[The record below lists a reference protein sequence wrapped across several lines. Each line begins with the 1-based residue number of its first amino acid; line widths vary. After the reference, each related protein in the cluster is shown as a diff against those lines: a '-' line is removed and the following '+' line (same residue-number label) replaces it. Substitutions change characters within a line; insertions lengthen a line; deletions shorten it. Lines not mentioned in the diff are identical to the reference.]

1 MRQPMSH
8 PRASVVE
15 HLLASPRA
23 VPCREGGLFFRVS
36 QNPMHQF
43 AAPCIVARQPDGR
56 GHSQAVYRRLAP
68 ARRTLHDQNPMHEFA
83 APCVVARQPD
93 GRGHSQAVY
102 RRLAPARRTKSVR
115 PLFRLTNT
123 P

>member
-1 MRQPMSH
+1 MS
-8 PRASVVE
+8 PSACVLVE

-23 VPCREGGLFFRVS
+23 VPCREGGRFFRVS

-68 ARRTLHDQNPMHEFA
+68 ARRTLHEQ
-83 APCVVARQPD
+83 
-93 GRGHSQAVY
+93 
-102 RRLAPARRTKSVR
+102 
-115 PLFRLTNT
+115 
-123 P
+123 